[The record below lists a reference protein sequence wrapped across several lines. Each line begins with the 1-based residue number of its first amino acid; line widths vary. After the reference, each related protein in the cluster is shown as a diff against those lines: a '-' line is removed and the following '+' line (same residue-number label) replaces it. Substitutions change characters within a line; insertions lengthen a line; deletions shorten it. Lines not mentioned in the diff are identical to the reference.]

1 MLVEVQLMTE
11 VGGQL
16 MLVEVQLTLAGFYL
30 MSVEVLM
37 SVGL

>member
-16 MLVEVQLTLAGFYL
+16 MLVAGQLTLAGFYL